1 MPQRQ
6 RIVKLLCILAVTG
19 LVLWVG
25 LHGAIRARELQR
37 RLACASNL
45 KGIAASSKT
54 CDGPVGDGTGSF
66 FEWLVATGQVD
77 RRSLIC
83 PSSGLPTS
91 NYIVVPVVPR
101 PQDGPIDHRA
111 VIAYEPKS
119 NHGGEGGNVV
129 FADGRASFIRVPEF
143 DELVRS
149 IRAWSPGAPGRRDP
163 SPFRPQGESACG
175 GLPGTSVPGLGFGPF

>member
-6 RIVKLLCILAVTG
+6 RIVKLLCILVVTG

-37 RLACASNL
+37 RLVCASNL
-45 KGIAASSKT
+45 KGIATSWEIY
-54 CDGPVGDGTGSF
+54 GPAWDGTGSF

-77 RRSLIC
+77 RRSVIC
-83 PSSGLPTS
+83 PSSGLSTS
-91 NYIVVPVVPR
+91 NYVVVPVFPVR
-101 PQDGPIDHRA
+101 QDGSIDNRA

-129 FADGRASFIRVPEF
+129 FADGHASFVRVPEF

-149 IRAWSPGAPGRRDP
+149 IQSVQRKRHDP
-163 SPFRPQGESACG
+163 SELRAGASAYLRP
-175 GLPGTSVPGLGFGPF
+175 

>member
-6 RIVKLLCILAVTG
+6 RIVKLLCILVVTG

-37 RLACASNL
+37 RLVCASNL
-45 KGIAASSKT
+45 KGIATSSKIY
-54 CDGPVGDGTGSF
+54 GPGWDGTGSF

-91 NYIVVPVVPR
+91 NYIVVPVVP
-101 PQDGPIDHRA
+101 PPLDGPIDDRA

-129 FADGRASFIRVPEF
+129 FADGHASFIRVPEF

-149 IRAWSPGAPGRRDP
+149 AAKANP
-163 SPFRPQGESACG
+163 
-175 GLPGTSVPGLGFGPF
+175 

>member
-6 RIVKLLCILAVTG
+6 RITKLLGILVVTG

-37 RLACASNL
+37 RLVCASNL
-45 KGIAASSKT
+45 KGIAASSMVYGGLKW
-54 CDGPVGDGTGSF
+54 DGTTPF
-66 FEWLVATGQVD
+66 LDWIVATGQVD
-77 RRSLIC
+77 RRSVIC
-83 PSSGLPTS
+83 PSSGLSAS
-91 NYIVVPVVPR
+91 NYIVVPLVPP
-101 PQDGPIDHRA
+101 PQDGPIDDRA

-129 FADGRASFIRVPEF
+129 FADGHASFIRVPEF

-149 IRAWSPGAPGRRDP
+149 I
-163 SPFRPQGESACG
+163 Q
-175 GLPGTSVPGLGFGPF
+175 SVGPK